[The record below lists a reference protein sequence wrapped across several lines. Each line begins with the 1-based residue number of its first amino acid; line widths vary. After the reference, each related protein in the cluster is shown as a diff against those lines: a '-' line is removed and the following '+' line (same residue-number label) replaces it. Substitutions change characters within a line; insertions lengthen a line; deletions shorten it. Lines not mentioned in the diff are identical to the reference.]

1 MDWSNGSEQF
11 LRQFSEV
18 QKLAFNNW
26 ELTMNNVQKFNVF
39 NVPDNFDKALR
50 LQEDLVRN
58 AIDFQEHFYHFS
70 IDMQRK
76 FWDGYFTMLRRS

>member
-1 MDWSNGSEQF
+1 MISSNGTEQIF
-11 LRQFSEV
+11 RQLSEV

-26 ELTMNNVQKFNVF
+26 EATMTSVQNFNIF
-39 NVPDNFDKALR
+39 HVPENFDKAIR

-58 AIDFQEHFYHFS
+58 ALDFQEQFYHFS